1 MGVLVGGRTIGGR
14 ARQTVTNVGELTL
27 LFRAALRGAVR
38 RPFYWKEFLDQC
50 RFILTANFIPLLLT
64 GVGWGIIVSLE
75 AGHFFKAAS
84 SEYRL
89 GGFAVM
95 ANIREFSPVA
105 TGLMIAAVSGT
116 AIVADLGAR
125 QVRQEL
131 EALSVMGLSN
141 VLFIVVPR
149 ALALMVMTALYNVP
163 MIVFTTLSGFFI
175 AIAVV
180 GVTPGAFLA
189 SFFTQGTLV
198 DLFGGE
204 IKCILFGAL
213 VAAIC
218 IYKGISAKGGA
229 EGVAR
234 AVHSGVV
241 WCFVGIQALEYLY
254 TPTVLA
260 LFHSQNVLRCWPAQR
275 SGPRPSSS
283 ARSRAA
289 SGLKVSISSTCSAR
303 SFSLPSAP
311 FAPS

>member
-1 MGVLVGGRTIGGR
+1 MLGRSYAHKTGGGQRSLIRQVGARTR
-14 ARQTVTNVGELTL
+14 ASVSGLGELVL
-27 LFRAALRGAVR
+27 LYAAAMRGAAR
-38 RPFYWKEFLDQC
+38 RPFYWQEFLEQC
-50 RFILTANFIPLLLT
+50 RFILTANFVPLLLT
-64 GVGWGIIVSLE
+64 GLGFGTIVSLE
-75 AGHFFKAAS
+75 AGQFFKATS
-84 SEYRL
+84 SEFRL
-89 GGFAVM
+89 GGFTVM

-175 AIAVV
+175 AVAVV
-180 GVTPGAFLA
+180 GVNPGAFLA
-189 SFFTQGTLV
+189 SFVTQGTLV

-241 WCFVGIQALEYLY
+241 WCFIGIQALEYLY

-260 LFHSQNVLRCWPAQR
+260 LFHTQNVLR
-275 SGPRPSSS
+275 
-283 ARSRAA
+283 
-289 SGLKVSISSTCSAR
+289 
-303 SFSLPSAP
+303 
-311 FAPS
+311 

>member
-1 MGVLVGGRTIGGR
+1 MGVLEGGRTIVGR
-14 ARQTVTNVGELTL
+14 ARQAAINVGELTL

-149 ALALMVMTALYNVP
+149 ALALMIMTALYNVP

-175 AIAVV
+175 AVAVV
-180 GVTPGAFLA
+180 GVNPGAFVA

-260 LFHSQNVLRCWPAQR
+260 LFHSQNVLR
-275 SGPRPSSS
+275 
-283 ARSRAA
+283 
-289 SGLKVSISSTCSAR
+289 
-303 SFSLPSAP
+303 
-311 FAPS
+311 